1 MYRSQQHCSLCLDTG
16 RHGQWAVGGM
26 ARGQWEGWLVSSSR
40 DGRWTVGGMASGR
53 LDMGPDTPCIPA
65 PWVSKGT
72 RQIPFTRDAGRF
84 GAAEGRGTA
93 PPVPSPFCCHLENG
107 PPLPPGP
114 CPWGCCSR
122 APRCLPNF
130 LLQQSSK
137 HQTAHLKISGPF
149 LAPRLHL
156 FLNPSLRVLQHG
168 RM

>member
-26 ARGQWEGWLVSSSR
+26 ARGQWEGWPVSSSR

-53 LDMGPDTPCIPA
+53 LDMGPDMPCIPA

-93 PPVPSPFCCHLENG
+93 PPVPSPFCCDLENG
-107 PPLPPGP
+107 PPLAHALGAAAQGHPDV
-114 CPWGCCSR
+114 CPTSCCSS
-122 APRCLPNF
+122 LV
-130 LLQQSSK
+130 S
-137 HQTAHLKISGPF
+137 T
-149 LAPRLHL
+149 RLHI
-156 FLNPSLRVLQHG
+156 
-168 RM
+168 